1 MRNVTSKDTPEYN
14 ALVRGEHLAK
24 ILAPQPC
31 NEQRLHQKY
40 TTIFHEPLHLFQS
53 SHGWLLYAPECA
65 TDTEVVARGREGRV
79 AECVNVRR
87 RVRAGRL
94 QLSVR
99 GGDSVA
105 GEPSSAGSWRLE
117 LGRLRK
123 YWGGYGKRDK
133 AGGQANMTVPVSSR
147 SLLLPIP
154 HFPHPTRH
162 RHFFLH
168 IFC

>member
-1 MRNVTSKDTPEYN
+1 M
-14 ALVRGEHLAK
+14 
-24 ILAPQPC
+24 
-31 NEQRLHQKY
+31 QKSSLPSPA
-40 TTIFHEPLHLFQS
+40 TNSNLIKSTQLSFTNLFICQS
-53 SHGWLLYAPECA
+53 SHGWLLNAPECA
-65 TDTEVVARGREGRV
+65 TDTEVVSWWREGRV

-168 IFC
+168 IFCQPRVL